1 MSQNVASRRW
11 RLAVRLTVAAVVWS
25 VGLLLAALLVPAYN
39 GQTRGGVNGL
49 TLIKLTAVQ
58 ADSTWILIPLAVP
71 AAVSL
76 LVGFALRRR
85 RHRRR
90 PGPSVLLA
98 WRSIA
103 LLGVLTL
110 VLIGSVGAFFIPVV
124 ILLALGLRLAPEQ
137 GTDAPGRE
145 NRGQRGPSVEAGSQA

>member
-1 MSQNVASRRW
+1 VSQNVASRRW

-58 ADSTWILIPLAVP
+58 ADSAWILISLAVP

-76 LVGFALRRR
+76 LVGFALRR